1 MHRINSVNAR
11 QNQNGIDKAGFHDNA
26 DLAGQD
32 ATYLTPIWCN
42 TVQEEIANVI
52 EGFGD
57 TLDLQNNAQL
67 LGTLNKIVGKIT
79 ELKNQVDGLESDLA
93 NYQDTAIGDLYI
105 TTKHFEN
112 ADAVAIHK
120 GYGTWSK
127 FGNGHAL
134 MTQSNDETDPN
145 WMQNLKSTG
154 GENSTRIASAH
165 LPAHNH
171 IDEGSAYNKLVAAM
185 KDITA
190 VDGDGGGEIRPVA
203 DATNVGDN
211 RSYIQVSDI
220 SVSQFE
226 EMQIKTVGENQA
238 FSLMQK
244 SIVIA
249 AWLRES

>member
-1 MHRINSVNAR
+1 
-11 QNQNGIDKAGFHDNA
+11 
-26 DLAGQD
+26 
-32 ATYLTPIWCN
+32 
-42 TVQEEIANVI
+42 
-52 EGFGD
+52 
-57 TLDLQNNAQL
+57 
-67 LGTLNKIVGKIT
+67 
-79 ELKNQVDGLESDLA
+79 
-93 NYQDTAIGDLYI
+93 
-105 TTKHFEN
+105 
-112 ADAVAIHK
+112 
-120 GYGTWSK
+120 
-127 FGNGHAL
+127 
-134 MTQSNDETDPN
+134 
-145 WMQNLKSTG
+145 
-154 GENSTRIASAH
+154 
-165 LPAHNH
+165 
-171 IDEGSAYNKLVAAM
+171 M

>member
-11 QNQNGIDKAGFHDNA
+11 ANQNGTGKAGFHDNA

-32 ATYLTPIWCN
+32 ATYLTPTWCN
-42 TVQEEIANVI
+42 TLQEEIANVV
-52 EGFGD
+52 EGFGH
-57 TLDLQNNAQL
+57 TLDANNNTQL
-67 LGTLNKIVGKIT
+67 LNVLNQLIGKIDH
-79 ELKNQVDGLESDLA
+79 LKDQVDGLEGDLGA
-93 NYQDTAIGDLYI
+93 YQDTAIGDLYL
-105 TTKHFEN
+105 TTIAFAN
-112 ADAVAIHK
+112 AEAVATHK
-120 GYGTWSK
+120 GYGTWVK

-134 MTQSNDETDPN
+134 ITQSNDETDPD
-145 WMQNLKSTG
+145 WMQTIKYAG
-154 GENSTRIASAH
+154 GENNTFISSAQ

-171 IDEGSAYNKLVAAM
+171 IDEGSPYNKLVAAM

-220 SVSQFE
+220 SEIQFE
-226 EMQIKTVGENQA
+226 SMQIKAVGENEA
-238 FSLMQK
+238 FSLVQK